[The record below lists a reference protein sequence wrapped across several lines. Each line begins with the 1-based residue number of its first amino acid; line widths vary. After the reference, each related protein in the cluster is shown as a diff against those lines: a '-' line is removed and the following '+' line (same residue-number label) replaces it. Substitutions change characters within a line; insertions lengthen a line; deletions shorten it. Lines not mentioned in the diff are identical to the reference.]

1 MSHVSSRV
9 IALRKLMSLAMIA
22 SALISGCATLKESD
36 TSRTGVEQLLISS
49 AVDRSLDKIDFA
61 PIRGATVYLETKYL
75 ECTDKNYIIVALHQ
89 RILKNGCTLV
99 EKPEDSQVTM
109 EVGSGGVGTDR
120 QEVFVGIPAIPL
132 AIPSPISIP
141 KMALFTRTKAN
152 GTAKLSVVAYD
163 TKSRQ
168 PVINGHPALARSDQ
182 KNWSIIGS
190 GAVITGSVPDEIK
203 AATGESDSFVPVP
216 QSVAKQTEKVLR

>member
-1 MSHVSSRV
+1 MSHVSGRFV
-9 IALRKLMSLAMIA
+9 ALCTAVVSSMLAG
-22 SALISGCATLKESD
+22 GCATLKESD
-36 TSRTGVEQLLISS
+36 TSRTGVEQLLISC

-61 PIRGATVYLETKYL
+61 PIHGAKVYLETKYL
-75 ECTDKNYIIVALHQ
+75 DCTDKNYIIVALHQ
-89 RILKNGCTLV
+89 RILKHGCTLV

-120 QEVFVGIPAIPL
+120 QEVFVGVPAIPL
-132 AIPSPISIP
+132 PMPSPISIP

-168 PVINGHPALARSDQ
+168 PVINGHPTLARSDQ

-216 QSVAKQTEKVLR
+216 QGVAQRTEKVLR